1 MTTLV
6 GFIIWIVFGVAVGIR
21 ATHRGR
27 NAWGWLFISILIS
40 PLLAAILLFLL
51 PVYDS
56 RTKRVT
62 RSEMAARIAVLDP
75 SVKVNSGWDSHA
87 MAAKIVEL
95 EAANKAHRGWKS
107 LRA

>member
-40 PLLAAILLFLL
+40 PLLAAIRCSSCRYTTAG
-51 PVYDS
+51 P
-56 RTKRVT
+56 
-62 RSEMAARIAVLDP
+62 
-75 SVKVNSGWDSHA
+75 NG
-87 MAAKIVEL
+87 
-95 EAANKAHRGWKS
+95 
-107 LRA
+107 